1 MVGMTSLELERRRVL
16 TEAGAKGEILDE
28 LLAYN
33 ENHFDAT
40 RFDGLMFPL
49 ADEPHLDA
57 WRAYAADA
65 ATRGFTA
72 AVGERLPQLRFAI
85 AEGVSRGEEYIAAT
99 RRGVISEAAPFL
111 SLVSPHT
118 VRLIIHQTIAGAL
131 PVILAGERRD
141 FEDLVRAF
149 SCRNEPE
156 VVPDSMGACIVTGL
170 NNWDRIRTYRKNWEA
185 ANRDATEAQWKEE
198 FSRVVPRKELYQDRF
213 LILSSGPY
221 SAVPA
226 EAAGFPA
233 DEWQEKSVRIRLE
246 HECTHYFTYRVL
258 GSMRNNLLDEIIAD
272 YVGLMKVFSEYSS
285 DLALMFFGLESEGD
299 YRSGGR
305 LENYRGTPRL
315 GEEAFGILQS
325 LVRAAI
331 ENIAKVERR
340 LPADP
345 SDPGAFAQRIVAYAS
360 SSLEILASSPEAVQA
375 LVSPPDR
382 PEDSPARIDLVIH
395 DEPGLQKAI
404 EEFRTFAGRHRLPI
418 KAVSDVCIVLDELL
432 SNVIKYGFK
441 VNRGQIDLS
450 LSLSGDELT
459 AAIVD
464 DSPPFNVLDAPEP
477 QTGLPAAERP
487 VGGLGIHIVKQLSDE
502 IRYSR
507 SGGQNHLLIRKRV
520 KGDRATA

>member
-1 MVGMTSLELERRRVL
+1 MTSFELERRRVL
-16 TEAGAKGEILDE
+16 AEAGAAGEVLDE

-33 ENHFDAT
+33 ENQFDAA
-40 RFDGLMFPL
+40 RFEGLTFPL
-49 ADEPHLDA
+49 VDEPHIEA
-57 WRAYAADA
+57 WREYAADA
-65 ATRGFTA
+65 ATRGFTT

-85 AEGVSRGEEYIAAT
+85 ADGVSREQDYIAAT
-99 RRGVISEAAPFL
+99 RRGVISDAAPFL
-111 SLVSPHT
+111 SLVSPDT
-118 VRLIIHQTIAGAL
+118 VRLMIHQTIAGAL

-149 SCRNEPE
+149 SCRNEPDD
-156 VVPDSMGACIVTGL
+156 VPDSMGACIVTGL
-170 NNWDRIRTYRKNWEA
+170 NNWDRIRTYRKNWETA
-185 ANRDATEAQWKEE
+185 HPDATEAQWKEE

-226 EAAGFPA
+226 EAAGFPT

-272 YVGLMKVFSEYSS
+272 YVGLMKVFGAYRE
-285 DLALMFFGLESEGD
+285 DLALLFFGLESAGE

-315 GEEAFGILQS
+315 GDDAFAILQS

-331 ENIAKVERR
+331 VNIAEVERR
-340 LPADP
+340 LPADS
-345 SDPGAFAQRIVAYAS
+345 SDPGGFAHRIVAYAS
-360 SSLEILASSPEAVQA
+360 SSLEILASSAEVVHS
-375 LVSPPDR
+375 LVSTDR
-382 PEDSPARIDLVIH
+382 VAGADRIDLVIH
-395 DEPGLQKAI
+395 DEPGLQRAI
-404 EEFRTFAGRHRLPI
+404 EEFRSFAGRHRLPI
-418 KAVSDVCIVLDELL
+418 KSVSDVCIVLDELL

-441 VNRGQIDLS
+441 VNRGQIELS

-464 DSPPFNVLDAPEP
+464 DSPPFNVLEAPEP
-477 QTGLPAAERP
+477 QTGLPAADRP

-507 SGGQNHLLIRKRV
+507 SDGQNHLFIRKRV
-520 KGDRATA
+520 KGESSRA